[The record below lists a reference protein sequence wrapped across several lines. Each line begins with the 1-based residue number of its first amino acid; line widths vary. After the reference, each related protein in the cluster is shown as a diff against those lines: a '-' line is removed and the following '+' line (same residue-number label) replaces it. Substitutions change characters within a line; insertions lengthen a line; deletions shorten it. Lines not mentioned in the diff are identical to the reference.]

1 MSSAPVGEPGSTTPP
16 SKTVQRAEFVRET
29 LDSTSFGVVEKPI
42 PLWRRILQRGEV
54 RKLLIILALG
64 AIWQLYTIEL
74 GKELL
79 FPRLTSTLKA
89 FYEGIR
95 DGDLLLRSWFSVK
108 VLLQGYA
115 LGVAL
120 ATLLTI
126 AAITSQVGNDLL
138 ETLTAMFNPVPGVA
152 LLPLAMLWFG
162 LGSGALIFV
171 LIHSVVWAVALN
183 THSGFKSVSPTL
195 RMVGRNYGLSG
206 FRYVWK
212 ILIPAA
218 FPSILTGLKVSWAF
232 AWRTLIASELVFG
245 VTSNSGGLGW
255 FIYENKNQLEIPSV
269 FAGLFMVILI
279 GLFMDAIVFRQIEQ
293 RTVRKW
299 GMQA

>member
-1 MSSAPVGEPGSTTPP
+1 MSSAPVDKPAPP
-16 SKTVQRAEFVRET
+16 STNERPEFVREPA
-29 LDSTSFGVVEKPI
+29 DAGSFGVVEKPI
-42 PLWRRILQRGEV
+42 PLWRRVLQRPEV
-54 RKLLIILALG
+54 RKMLIILALA
-64 AIWQLYTIEL
+64 AIWEGYTIHL
-74 GKELL
+74 DKELL
-79 FPRLTSTLKA
+79 FPRLSSTLHA
-89 FYEGIR
+89 LYDGIA
-95 DGDLLLRSWFSVK
+95 GGGLLLRAWFSVK

-115 LGVAL
+115 FGVAL
-120 ATLLTI
+120 ALLLTI

-138 ETLTAMFNPVPGVA
+138 ETLTAVFNPVPGVA

-183 THSGFKSVSPTL
+183 THAGFKSVSTTL
-195 RMVGRNYGLSG
+195 RMVGRNYGLTG
-206 FRYVWK
+206 FRYVTK

-245 VTSNSGGLGW
+245 VTSSSGGLGW
-255 FIYENKNQLEIPSV
+255 FIYENKNELEIPSV

-279 GLFMDAIVFRQIEQ
+279 GLFMDAVVFRQIEQ

-299 GMQA
+299 GMSH